1 MTSRT
6 SRSGFTLT
14 EVLLVAA
21 LIGFLVAVATPVFLR
36 SLHGQRLRQATRTLL
51 QAGRYARTMAILK
64 GQRMSLVLNPRNN
77 EIALRE
83 APPPRP
89 APLEAIYTRDQV
101 LAIAE
106 PTLSISSPPPADRDF
121 LSPPSDAP
129 EPLLSPPRTLTR
141 LLEGVR
147 IRSVRLGDA
156 DAPGTETAIEIAYLP
171 NGTCRPYTVVLE
183 NEVGRQAVLTVDT
196 VGEALCDFP

>member
-1 MTSRT
+1 
-6 SRSGFTLT
+6 
-14 EVLLVAA
+14 VLLVAA

-36 SLHGQRLRQATRTLL
+36 SLHGQRLRQATRTLQ

-64 GQRMSLVLNPRNN
+64 GQGMSLVLNPSNN

-106 PTLSISSPPPADRDF
+106 PTLSVSSPPPADRDL
-121 LSPPSDAP
+121 LSPPSDTS
-129 EPLLSPPRTLTR
+129 EPLRSPRTLTR

-156 DAPGTETAIEIAYLP
+156 DVSDMETAIEIAYLP